1 MPQLLVALLL
11 QARCVPFERDLH
23 ATIVD
28 AAFAILDL
36 IGLAFRCE
44 VRVDFDSHRMTS
56 SLWGLL
62 QQPCQQH
69 VVVHGVALN
78 LGHVLLEVRV
88 RCWSW
93 MSRLYW
99 RVLLHQEALEVVLE
113 LLGSKRLPADRW
125 KHWPMQAVVLLLDVG
140 LIWPCHHD
148 ILR

>member
-1 MPQLLVALLL
+1 
-11 QARCVPFERDLH
+11 
-23 ATIVD
+23 
-28 AAFAILDL
+28 
-36 IGLAFRCE
+36 
-44 VRVDFDSHRMTS
+44 
-56 SLWGLL
+56 
-62 QQPCQQH
+62 

-113 LLGSKRLPADRW
+113 FLGSKRLPADRW
-125 KHWPMQAVVLLLDVG
+125 KHWQMQAVVLLLDVG